1 MRTAASQFLADNTEK
16 AIEQM
21 GATQEY
27 VEQMLTWQTISGRV
41 SEAIRQQAQPTAT
54 EEDARMRTFT
64 YVFFN
69 TASIT
74 DDNGE
79 TRAMTD
85 EEKEEQA
92 GTGPAAD
99 RSHKL
104 QSGGIFRRRDH
115 GHLLLPSGG

>member
-1 MRTAASQFLADNTEK
+1 
-16 AIEQM
+16 
-21 GATQEY
+21 
-27 VEQMLTWQTISGRV
+27 
-41 SEAIRQQAQPTAT
+41 
-54 EEDARMRTFT
+54 MRTFT

-85 EEKEEQA
+85 EEKEEQRELA
-92 GTGPAAD
+92 QLLTDPTNFNLGASSVGGTM
-99 RSHKL
+99 
-104 QSGGIFRRRDH
+104 